1 MRVFDAIFNDH
12 PASVGETY
20 FEHLAMALGFSV
32 RMIATGL
39 ACLVHAVL
47 PCLFVRTGS
56 RQIMLLHERMVAG
69 RMRHRAGT
77 PPQPA
82 LDYHI

>member
-1 MRVFDAIFNDH
+1 MRLFDAIFNDH

-20 FEHLAMALGFSV
+20 FEHLLMAGGFSM
-32 RMIATGL
+32 RMIGAGL
-39 ACLVHAVL
+39 ACLVHALL

-56 RQIMLLHERMVAG
+56 RQIMMLHERMVSG
-69 RMRHRAGT
+69 RMRAKAGASA
-77 PPQPA
+77 QPL